1 MNYENFETHRSLPNF
16 GSTGAFLL
24 RSAIVLRFSER
35 NYVLCCIVGEMRDGK
50 SAARGEY

>member
-1 MNYENFETHRSLPNF
+1 MNYENLKHIGSANF
-16 GSTGAFLL
+16 GSAGAFLL
-24 RSAIVLRFSER
+24 CSATVLRFSER